1 MRIPGIALVGFA
13 VAACGAIPAQTGPNA
28 FDGKQAFEHV
38 RQLVAIGPRVAGTPG
53 AARARDYIR
62 KELTA
67 LGLTVQ
73 EQAFDASTP
82 KGVVHM
88 INVIATIPARAGST
102 AQGRLVIGGH
112 YDTKLFEKFTFVGA
126 NDGGSSAA
134 FLIELARAIKGRPH
148 ELPIELLFLDG
159 EESVVEWQGTDHT
172 YGSRYYVSAA
182 RKANTLKDVRAFILV
197 DMIGDKNLQIM
208 RESNSTPWLTD
219 AIWSAARQLKRPEF
233 IEPATEIE
241 DDHIEF
247 LEAGI
252 QAVDLIDLQ
261 YPDASSRYWHTA
273 EDTLDKVSANSLQA
287 VGDVL
292 VAALPAIEK
301 RLADPNR

>member
-1 MRIPGIALVGFA
+1 MRIPGIALIGFA
-13 VAACGAIPAQTGPNA
+13 IVACAAVPTQTGPGT
-28 FDGKQAFEHV
+28 FDGKRAFEHV
-38 RQLVAIGPRVAGTPG
+38 RQLVAIGSRAAGTPG

-62 KELTA
+62 KELAA
-67 LGLTVQ
+67 LGLTVE
-73 EQAFDASTP
+73 EQAFDATTP

-88 INVIATIPARAGST
+88 VNLKATIPSSAPASR
-102 AQGRLVIGGH
+102 GRIVVGGH
-112 YDTKLFEKFTFVGA
+112 YDTKQFEGFTFVGA

-134 FLIELARAIKGRPH
+134 FLIELARAIKDWKH

-219 AIWSAARQLKRPEF
+219 AIWSAAKQLKRPEF
-233 IEPATEIE
+233 IESATAIE
-241 DDHIEF
+241 DDHLEF
-247 LEAGI
+247 LEAGV
-252 QAVDLIDLQ
+252 QAVDIIDLQ
-261 YPDASSRYWHTA
+261 YPDASSRYWHTQL
-273 EDTLDKVSANSLQA
+273 DTLDKVAPSSLQA

-292 VAALPAIEK
+292 VAALPAIER
-301 RLADPNR
+301 RLADPSR

>member
-1 MRIPGIALVGFA
+1 MRIPALALIGSALV
-13 VAACGAIPAQTGPNA
+13 ACGAVSTQTAPSA
-28 FDGKQAFEHV
+28 FDGKRAFEHV
-38 RQLVAIGPRVAGTPG
+38 RQLVDIGPRVAGTPG

-73 EQAFDASTP
+73 EQAFDATTP

-88 INVIATIPARAGST
+88 INLTGTIPGRGVAATRE
-102 AQGRLVIGGH
+102 RLVIGGH
-112 YDTKLFEKFTFVGA
+112 YDTKLFDTFTFVGA

-134 FLIELARAIKGRPH
+134 FLIELGRAIKDRPH
-148 ELPIELLFLDG
+148 DLPIELLFLDG
-159 EESVVEWQGTDHT
+159 EESVVEWRGTDHT

-197 DMIGDKNLQIM
+197 DMIGDKNLQIL
-208 RESNSTPWLTD
+208 RETNSTAWLTD
-219 AIWSAARQLKRPEF
+219 AIWAAARQLKRPEF
-233 IEPATEIE
+233 VDTATEIE

-247 LEAGI
+247 LQAGI
-252 QAVDLIDLQ
+252 QAVDIIDLQ
-261 YPDASSRYWHTA
+261 YPDASSRYWHTQQ
-273 EDTLDKVSANSLQA
+273 DTLDKVSATSLQA

-301 RLADPNR
+301 RLSDPSR